1 MRTTTTTTTFH
12 SSLFS
17 SSPLLLPSF
26 LRVQHLLWTT
36 RTRRESSRASRARCS
51 SPDVD
56 ADAEHT
62 RGARTQK
69 IAPKR
74 RHARIENDDDDDDA
88 FSTFRARSS
97 VSSPPRRWNSVPPS
111 SSSSFHSLCVC
122 VCVRLCLSVSLS
134 LCPFL
139 PVVLILKSLFLYVLS
154 TYVEDDDTFHK
165 FNKQERGKK
174 TR

>member
-1 MRTTTTTTTFH
+1 MRTTTTTTTTFH

-17 SSPLLLPSF
+17 SSPLLLLPSF

-111 SSSSFHSLCVC
+111 SSSSFHPLS
-122 VCVRLCLSVSLS
+122 LSVSLS

-139 PVVLILKSLFLYVLS
+139 SVVLIKSLFL
-154 TYVEDDDTFHK
+154 YVEDDDTFH
-165 FNKQERGKK
+165 NSTRERKK
-174 TR
+174 NAMK

>member
-1 MRTTTTTTTFH
+1 MRRTTTTFH
-12 SSLFS
+12 PSLFS
-17 SSPLLLPSF
+17 SSPLLLLPSF

-111 SSSSFHSLCVC
+111 SSSSFHPLSLSLCVSLS
-122 VCVRLCLSVSLS
+122 LCLSVSL
-134 LCPFL
+134 PFF
-139 PVVLILKSLFLYVLS
+139 IRRLKYKVPFPLRTYW
-154 TYVEDDDTFHK
+154 YVEDDDDTFHK
-165 FNKQERGKK
+165 TSTKERGKK